1 MDSCR
6 SSSKKPRRA
15 PSQSSVALRSRLFQ
29 TVYEYVNRPSPIFEL
44 SFDNLESSLGVSR
57 KTIIQIS
64 RDIADLFGLG
74 LTVCRG
80 SILLGHGFF
89 YEEQMSKARSLK
101 EAISAAFIDQL
112 ENNRVRG
119 LACGPGTT
127 TYYCLKKLLVRKN
140 LYREVVTNNL
150 LIKDLLDNENHNP
163 CILTGGVI
171 NRDIMATLGRGRL
184 DAFGSFKCEG
194 GLIGVSG
201 FNHKGELYVQNYA
214 EIESLEQI
222 AKCVRN
228 RLYIVAAINKFTL
241 EDTYKFCSLD
251 ELLKDNCDLQICV
264 ITTPTNTISD
274 SNSVEKAEKVL
285 NMLRSKDHINLVV
298 AEPEK
303 KP

>member
-15 PSQSSVALRSRLFQ
+15 PSQSSVDLRTALFR
-29 TVYEYVNRPSPIFEL
+29 TIYECVFRPSPIYEMNFN
-44 SFDNLESSLGVSR
+44 NLESSLGVTR

-64 RDIADLFGLG
+64 RDLTDIFGLG
-74 LTVCRG
+74 LTVSRG
-80 SILLGHGFF
+80 GIIIGHSFF
-89 YEEQMSKARSLK
+89 YEEQMCKARTLK
-101 EAISAAFIDQL
+101 EAISVAFVEQL
-112 ENNRVRG
+112 EKNHVRG
-119 LACGPGTT
+119 LACGPGST
-127 TYYCLKKLLVRKN
+127 TYYCLKKLLVRKG

-214 EIESLEQI
+214 ETESLEQI

-241 EDTYKFCSLD
+241 EDTYKFCSLE
-251 ELLKDNCDLQICV
+251 ELLKDNPDLQICV

-274 SNSVEKAEKVL
+274 SNGVEKAEKVL
-285 NMLRSKDHINLVV
+285 NMLRSNDHINLVV